1 MIKLIQ
7 FILLIVLSVT
17 STIGQAAITLYDGSG
32 SIEEQG
38 WLIYGQ
44 VPLNESLLPPLPATI
59 SALLAKQMSPLAEG
73 VGTAT
78 LNTNLGKN
86 SRGYAGYANY
96 QYTIPLESISLTTKP
111 AQILSSGSFELVNPD
126 FPNLDR
132 NQGFELA
139 FNVAIKSE
147 SSKANRAG
155 FSVIVIAQD
164 GKGIEL
170 GFKREENF
178 DRIFAQGEKFTEAED
193 TTKYTNKSITLNLN
207 KPTDYVLKIQG
218 DGYTLLMNESE
229 ILSGKL
235 RVYQFNP
242 LKSSPKLPFNPYET
256 PNFLFFGDDTDKG
269 WAEFTFGMITIDG
282 DFSSDGDSTTDGD
295 STQVTPLG
303 QAYAVNAQGEAVE
316 VATTFAGG
324 ISVNDDGLVPTTT
337 TTIPAGFDFLKTPLD
352 DEIFDDETFTDVSS
366 GKNFIDFSSEG
377 GPMVQLKGNPAP
389 LSSSISEKL
398 TWVDTIVKRKNE
410 INLTSE
416 SQEIVEIELVALSLK
431 SISPFEIGF
440 LGDENSGIKA
450 DLYVTVNTLE
460 LPDLPPQLTQ
470 TPSIGEMEIFCDPKT
485 CERGTF
491 KSQLKVYSDLIF
503 VKPDGDP
510 NDPQDQIV
518 IMPDPN
524 APLILNG
531 EGTWFNS
538 SELGGFTISKIKHS
552 PPPSRH
558 GHDPVMLV
566 SLPIP
571 FNLPDELRG
580 ISEIQQVL
588 EAPMSPELEQILQN
602 GQELSFEDGTYEG
615 VARDHVTLNR
625 TDKATVIGEIMV
637 DPQHVGQLAQIVLI
651 AIHSPS
657 CEANEDKVF
666 YMLDTVGNIIEW
678 NQNLEELVA
687 IKENVVLASQQ
698 FVKLYDDQLPASGCI
713 EVYFG
718 YLLAEGVIVVNESNL
733 YLVVKEP

>member
-7 FILLIVLSVT
+7 FILLMVLGVT
-17 STIGQAAITLYDGSG
+17 STIGQAAITLYNGSG

-86 SRGYAGYANY
+86 NKGYAGYANY

-139 FNVAIKSE
+139 FNVAINSE

-170 GFKREENF
+170 GFKLGKNS

-193 TTKYTNKSITLNLN
+193 TSKMTLDLTA
-207 KPTDYVLKIQG
+207 PTDYVLKIQG
-218 DGYTLLMNESE
+218 DEYTLWMNESE

-282 DFSSDGDSTTDGD
+282 DFSDFSSDGNSTTDGD

-303 QAYAVNAQGEAVE
+303 QAYAVNDRGEAVE
-316 VATTFAGG
+316 VATTFAGSV
-324 ISVNDDGLVPTTT
+324 SVN
-337 TTIPAGFDFLKTPLD
+337 
-352 DEIFDDETFTDVSS
+352 
-366 GKNFIDFSSEG
+366 
-377 GPMVQLKGNPAP
+377 
-389 LSSSISEKL
+389 
-398 TWVDTIVKRKNE
+398 
-410 INLTSE
+410 
-416 SQEIVEIELVALSLK
+416 
-431 SISPFEIGF
+431 
-440 LGDENSGIKA
+440 GDESA
-450 DLYVTVNTLE
+450 
-460 LPDLPPQLTQ
+460 
-470 TPSIGEMEIFCDPKT
+470 TP
-485 CERGTF
+485 
-491 KSQLKVYSDLIF
+491 
-503 VKPDGDP
+503 
-510 NDPQDQIV
+510 
-518 IMPDPN
+518 
-524 APLILNG
+524 
-531 EGTWFNS
+531 
-538 SELGGFTISKIKHS
+538 
-552 PPPSRH
+552 
-558 GHDPVMLV
+558 
-566 SLPIP
+566 
-571 FNLPDELRG
+571 
-580 ISEIQQVL
+580 
-588 EAPMSPELEQILQN
+588 
-602 GQELSFEDGTYEG
+602 
-615 VARDHVTLNR
+615 DHVTLNR
-625 TDKATVIGEIMV
+625 TDKATLFGEIMV

-678 NQNLEELVA
+678 NQNLEKLVA

-718 YLLAEGVIVVNESNL
+718 YLLSEGVIAVNESNL
-733 YLVVKEP
+733 YLVVK